1 MKSADSGLSL
11 AHVLQPGYADN
22 PYSLYQ
28 RLREKGPVYW
38 DDLMACWVVTNY
50 SCAVDILRDSRFSAQ
65 VFRCDLSGTP
75 DTVQAQYRRVLSI
88 ISRMLFLQDP
98 PDHTRLRA
106 LVSRAFTPRAIEGMR
121 AHIHGLTD
129 QLLEAAMAPGHM
141 DVLHDFAFQVPT
153 MVIADLLGVPRE
165 DSKLFFKWANELD
178 TLVQEYPGP
187 LEQKLPLMQSASEC
201 VDYFSHLLQQ
211 RRARPQ
217 DDLLQVLVTAED
229 QNRRLSEEELLGT
242 CVVLLVAGLFT
253 TSHLISNSL
262 YVLLQHP
269 AHFQMLQRDPD
280 LIPQAIIELLRYET
294 PIHEAARIAT
304 AESVVAGQHVLAGK
318 TTLISL
324 GAANHDPQQFPDPER
339 LDFFRFDN
347 KPISFGYGIHYCLGA
362 SLAQLETEIAL
373 GELLRRLRNPAILMA
388 EWESGRAL
396 RGLRTFSIS
405 FDQPCSYIG
414 FLAI

>member
-1 MKSADSGLSL
+1 MQSADGGLSL
-11 AHVLQPGYADN
+11 AHVLQPEYADN
-22 PYSLYQ
+22 PYRLYQ

-38 DDLMACWVVTNY
+38 DDLMACWVVTSY
-50 SCAVDILRDSRFSAQ
+50 SDAVDILRDSRFSAQ
-65 VFRCDLSGTP
+65 VFRCDLSGAP
-75 DTVQAQYRRVLSI
+75 ETVQVQYRRVISI
-88 ISRMLFLQDP
+88 LSRMLFLQDP

-106 LVSRAFTPRAIEGMR
+106 LVSKAFTPRAIEGMR
-121 AHIHGLTD
+121 AHIHYLTD

-153 MVIADLLGVPRE
+153 TVIANLLGVPRE

-187 LEQKLPLMQSASEC
+187 LEQKLPLVQSASEC
-201 VDYFSHLLQQ
+201 IDYFSHLLQQ

-217 DDLLQVLVTAED
+217 DDLLQVLLTAEE
-229 QNRRLSEEELLGT
+229 QNKRLSEEELLGT
-242 CVVLLVAGLFT
+242 CIVLLVAGLFT

-269 AHFQMLQRDPD
+269 AHLQMLQQDPG
-280 LIPQAIIELLRYET
+280 LIPQAVMELLRYET

-304 AESVVAGQHVLAGK
+304 DELVVAGRRMLAGQ

-339 LDFFRFDN
+339 LDFFRPDN
-347 KPISFGYGIHYCLGA
+347 KPISFGHGIHYCLGA
-362 SLAQLETEIAL
+362 SLAHLETEIAL
-373 GELLRRLRNPAILMA
+373 GALLRRLRNPTILMA
-388 EWESGRAL
+388 EWEAGRAL
-396 RGLRTFSIS
+396 RGLHTFSIS
-405 FDQPCSYIG
+405 FDQPDR
-414 FLAI
+414 